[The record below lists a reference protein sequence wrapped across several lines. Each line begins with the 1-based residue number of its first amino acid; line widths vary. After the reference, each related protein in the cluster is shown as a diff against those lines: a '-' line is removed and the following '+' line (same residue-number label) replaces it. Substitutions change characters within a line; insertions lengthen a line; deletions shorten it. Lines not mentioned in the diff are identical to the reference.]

1 MEKNDGRQKKPFW
14 KKWWFWAIIAMAFI
28 GGAIENTES
37 DTEEPAMTMAEASTE
52 TEAITETEETIDTE
66 TTMNLVTE
74 QLEDSE
80 VTEKIKPQEH
90 IYDNAV
96 IKDIVNGSRTEKIG
110 EYSIINIDSK
120 QVTKEALTD
129 WYFNYVATHDFN
141 WCMILYTDSDNYEGV
156 YAIEGMVEKDVSFEQ
171 DEYGDYAK
179 LNSSKS
185 VLFAPSNGGLS
196 EIKFSEED

>member
-80 VTEKIKPQEH
+80 VTEKIEPQEH

>member
-1 MEKNDGRQKKPFW
+1 
-14 KKWWFWAIIAMAFI
+14 MAFI

-80 VTEKIKPQEH
+80 VTEKIEPQEH

>member
-37 DTEEPAMTMAEASTE
+37 DTEEPVMTMAEASTE

-80 VTEKIKPQEH
+80 VTEKIEPQEH